1 MELPRSVP
9 TDALFLEMGIWPIR
23 FETEFRQLTY
33 LKRIIDRDQND
44 PVYQLYQEMLKYGSE
59 KNWAN
64 NILDLR
70 RKYNLPLKDEN
81 ISNMSKPVWKS
92 IVKRQIQYYVFNCL
106 LESCQSNRKT
116 ALLRY
121 NKFKSVDY
129 LTKLDPEIARV
140 LIKARLRMFEVK
152 VNFKKKYNYK
162 LNCPFCTDETETF
175 DHIFQCPDGVLCPQ
189 SITCMTLE
197 KLSREED
204 TDIFNTTTRFLLK
217 YAKYILITTTTT
229 DNHHHHR

>member
-1 MELPRSVP
+1 
-9 TDALFLEMGIWPIR
+9 
-23 FETEFRQLTY
+23 
-33 LKRIIDRDQND
+33 
-44 PVYQLYQEMLKYGSE
+44 MLKYSSE

-64 NILDLR
+64 NTLDLR

-81 ISNMSKPVWKS
+81 VSNMFKPVWKS

-106 LESCQSNRKT
+106 LESCQRNRKT

-121 NKFKSVDY
+121 NKFKSVNY

-140 LIKARLRMFEVK
+140 FIKARLRMFEVK

-175 DHIFQCPDGVLCPQ
+175 YHIFQCPDRVLCPQ

-204 TDIFNTTTRFLLK
+204 NDMIIILLVDF
-217 YAKYILITTTTT
+217 Y
-229 DNHHHHR
+229 

>member
-1 MELPRSVP
+1 
-9 TDALFLEMGIWPIR
+9 
-23 FETEFRQLTY
+23 
-33 LKRIIDRDQND
+33 
-44 PVYQLYQEMLKYGSE
+44 MLKYGSE
-59 KNWAN
+59 ENWAN

-70 RKYNLPLKDEN
+70 RKYNLPLKDES
-81 ISNMSKPVWKS
+81 IGNMSKPVGKS

-162 LNCPFCTDETETF
+162 LSCPLCTDETETF

-204 TDIFNTTTRFLLK
+204 TDILNTTGRFLLK
-217 YAKYILITTTTT
+217 YAKYREFLMK
-229 DNHHHHR
+229 

>member
-1 MELPRSVP
+1 
-9 TDALFLEMGIWPIR
+9 
-23 FETEFRQLTY
+23 
-33 LKRIIDRDQND
+33 
-44 PVYQLYQEMLKYGSE
+44 
-59 KNWAN
+59 
-64 NILDLR
+64 
-70 RKYNLPLKDEN
+70 
-81 ISNMSKPVWKS
+81 MSKPVWKS

-121 NKFKSVDY
+121 NKFKSVDH

-140 LIKARLRMFEVK
+140 VLKARLRMFEVK

-162 LNCPFCTDETETF
+162 LNCPFCTDETETV
-175 DHIFQCPDGVLCPQ
+175 DHIFGCPDGVLCPQ

-204 TDIFNTTTRFLLK
+204 NDILNTTGRLLLK
-217 YAKYILITTTTT
+217 YAKYREFLMK
-229 DNHHHHR
+229 

>member
-1 MELPRSVP
+1 
-9 TDALFLEMGIWPIR
+9 
-23 FETEFRQLTY
+23 
-33 LKRIIDRDQND
+33 
-44 PVYQLYQEMLKYGSE
+44 
-59 KNWAN
+59 
-64 NILDLR
+64 
-70 RKYNLPLKDEN
+70 
-81 ISNMSKPVWKS
+81 MSKPVWKS

-121 NKFKSVDY
+121 NKFKSVEY
-129 LTKLDPEIARV
+129 LTKRDPEIARV

-152 VNFKKKYNYK
+152 VNFKKNNNYK

-175 DHIFQCPDGVLCPQ
+175 DHIFQCRDGVLCPQ

-204 TDIFNTTTRFLLK
+204 IDILNTNGRFLLK
-217 YAKYILITTTTT
+217 YAEYREFLMNRCKFISRL
-229 DNHHHHR
+229 

>member
-9 TDALFLEMGIWPIR
+9 TDALFLEMSIWPIR
-23 FETEFRQLTY
+23 FEIEFRQLTY
-33 LKRIIDRDQND
+33 LKRIINRDQND
-44 PVYQLYQEMLKYGSE
+44 PVYQLYQRMLKYSSE

-70 RKYNLPLKDEN
+70 RKYSLPLKDEN
-81 ISNMSKPVWKS
+81 INNMSKQVWKS

-106 LESCQSNRKT
+106 LESCQSN
-116 ALLRY
+116 
-121 NKFKSVDY
+121 
-129 LTKLDPEIARV
+129 TKLDPPIARV
-140 LIKARLRMFEVK
+140 LMKARLRMFEVK

-189 SITCMTLE
+189 PIRCMTLE

-204 TDIFNTTTRFLLK
+204 NDI
-217 YAKYILITTTTT
+217 
-229 DNHHHHR
+229 

>member
-1 MELPRSVP
+1 
-9 TDALFLEMGIWPIR
+9 
-23 FETEFRQLTY
+23 
-33 LKRIIDRDQND
+33 
-44 PVYQLYQEMLKYGSE
+44 MLKYSSE
-59 KNWAN
+59 SNWAN

-106 LESCQSNRKT
+106 LESCHSNRKI

-129 LTKLDPEIARV
+129 LMKLDPPIARI

-152 VNFKKKYNYK
+152 IN
-162 LNCPFCTDETETF
+162 
-175 DHIFQCPDGVLCPQ
+175 
-189 SITCMTLE
+189 
-197 KLSREED
+197 
-204 TDIFNTTTRFLLK
+204 LK
-217 YAKYILITTTTT
+217 RNITTNSTVHSVLMKQRLLTTFSSAPMGSFAPSLSGL
-229 DNHHHHR
+229 